1 MQHKGGGMSQSIRH
15 VFYTLG
21 RINVVIGMVIFFLVI
36 KYIPE
41 LDSSTRIAIAGVL
54 ATVAGILSGFSLA
67 AITMLVGMTGN
78 RVIINLKKSD
88 MFSELLNILN
98 MNSVSLV
105 IVSTLS
111 LLSMFMGSVIIKEYN
126 FSWIFLCISLSMM
139 VTLVGSFINS
149 WRKISLVIKAI
160 SKV

>member
-21 RINVVIGMVIFFLVI
+21 RINVVIGIVIFFLVI

>member
-1 MQHKGGGMSQSIRH
+1 MSQSIRH

-21 RINVVIGMVIFFLVI
+21 RINVVIGIVIFFLVI

>member
-1 MQHKGGGMSQSIRH
+1 MSQSIRH